1 MYVVTTEGRPAIE
14 LMRTSIVTLV
24 VLGRRLRRRARCA
37 LMRSRRLRSAS
48 LWLLDAA
55 SALASM
61 ISCAVIRPKSPNGDD
76 ANGGGIIIPEPPWCP
91 IPM

>member
-1 MYVVTTEGRPAIE
+1 MI
-14 LMRTSIVTLV
+14 TLV

-61 ISCAVIRPKSPNGDD
+61 ISCAVIRPKSPNGNDD
-76 ANGGGIIIPEPPWCP
+76 AKGGGTIIIPEPAPA
-91 IPM
+91 M